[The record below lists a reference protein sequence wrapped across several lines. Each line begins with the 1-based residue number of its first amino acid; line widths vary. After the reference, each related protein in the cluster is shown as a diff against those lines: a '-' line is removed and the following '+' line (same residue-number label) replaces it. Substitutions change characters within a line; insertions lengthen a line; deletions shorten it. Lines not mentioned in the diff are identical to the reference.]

1 MSNLASTAVPGA
13 TDSLAAVE
21 GTSAPTP
28 RVWSEALVL
37 LSIGHFTVDLFSST
51 VATIQPVLIN
61 AFSLSLAQAGLLGGV
76 WMFSSSVLQLPFGL
90 ISDRLHSRMFTILSP
105 LFTAICLTALGFAA
119 GFNGALALAL
129 LGGIGVA
136 AFHPQST
143 AQAGRVAGN
152 RRGIA
157 TALFITAGT
166 AGLAA
171 GPFYLTGIIERF
183 GFDNFWIAALPVV
196 LICGLLY
203 WRLPEPTVSEHA
215 IKRGV
220 DWAVLA
226 RERGPLT
233 LHYIL
238 VVLRSAVQVG
248 IAQFLSIYLIL
259 ERGMNLKTASAA
271 LAIYF
276 LSASVGSF
284 VGGTAA
290 DKFGGKRVV
299 IYSMIISVPFLA
311 AFMMTT
317 GWLSIAALF
326 VGGVILLT
334 TIPVNVVMAQE
345 LAPSQAGTV
354 TALMMGFAWGIAG
367 IVFVPGAG
375 WLADRIG
382 LEAVLWGLIMLP
394 LVGFPIALFLPKS
407 AK

>member
-1 MSNLASTAVPGA
+1 M
-13 TDSLAAVE
+13 
-21 GTSAPTP
+21 
-28 RVWSEALVL
+28 L
-37 LSIGHFTVDLFSST
+37 LSLGHFTVDLFSST

-76 WMFSSSVLQLPFGL
+76 WMFSSSVMQLPFGL
-90 ISDRLHSRMFTILSP
+90 ISDRVHSRMFTILSP

-143 AQAGRVAGN
+143 AQAGRVAGK

-183 GFDNFWIAALPVV
+183 GFDHFWIAALPVV
-196 LICGLLY
+196 LICGVLY

-215 IKRGV
+215 VKRGV

-248 IAQFLSIYLIL
+248 IAQFLSIYLIR
-259 ERGMNLKTASAA
+259 ERGLDFKTASAA

-284 VGGTAA
+284 IGGTAA

-299 IYSMIISVPFLA
+299 VYSMIISVPFLA

-367 IVFVPGAG
+367 IIFVPGAG

>member
-1 MSNLASTAVPGA
+1 MSDLAGTASADP
-13 TDSLAAVE
+13 LAAVKE
-21 GTSAPTP
+21 PSTPTT
-28 RVWSEALVL
+28 RVWSEALIL

-90 ISDRLHSRMFTILSP
+90 ISDRLHSRLFTIVSP
-105 LFTAICLTALGFAA
+105 LFTAICLTALGFVA
-119 GFNGALALAL
+119 GFGGALALAL

-143 AQAGRVAGN
+143 AQAGRVAGK

-166 AGLAA
+166 AGLAV

-183 GFDNFWIAALPVV
+183 GFDHFWIAAVPVV
-196 LICGLLY
+196 VICGILY
-203 WRLPEPTVSEHA
+203 WRLPEPTVSEHE
-215 IKRGV
+215 IKQGV

-226 RERGPLT
+226 RERGPLA

-248 IAQFLSIYLIL
+248 IAQFLSIYLIR
-259 ERGMNLKTASAA
+259 EHGMNLKTASAA

-284 VGGTAA
+284 IGGTAA

-299 IYSMIISVPFLA
+299 VYSMIVSVPFLG
-311 AFMMTT
+311 AFMLTT

-367 IVFVPGAG
+367 IIFVPGAG

-382 LEAVLWGLIMLP
+382 LEAVLWGLAMLP
-394 LVGFPIALFLPKS
+394 LAGFPIALFLPDR
-407 AK
+407 AKHG